1 MAAIKASAATAAP
14 VRAAIPGKP
23 GMLADAD
30 VVDEVARLT
39 LDSRG
44 SIIDCNGAGESL
56 FKIRRNALVKR
67 HVSELLPQL
76 AQLELLKN
84 DQINP
89 HLRFLIR
96 IGRTFQAVNQ
106 DGEHFVSE
114 IFLNVLGS
122 AGSGQLSLI
131 VRPIETSSESQHLA
145 LGD

>member
-1 MAAIKASAATAAP
+1 MAAIKASAAATAPA
-14 VRAAIPGKP
+14 RAAIPGKH
-23 GMLADAD
+23 GTLADAA
-30 VVDEVARLT
+30 VVDEIARLT

-44 SIIDCNGAGESL
+44 TIVDCNGAGESL
-56 FKIRRNALVKR
+56 FKIRRSALINR

-84 DQINP
+84 GQINP

-96 IGRTFQAVNQ
+96 IGRKFQAINQ
-106 DGEHFVSE
+106 DGESFVSE

-122 AGSGQLSLI
+122 AGSGALSLI
-131 VRPIETSSESQHLA
+131 VRPIETSSESRHLA